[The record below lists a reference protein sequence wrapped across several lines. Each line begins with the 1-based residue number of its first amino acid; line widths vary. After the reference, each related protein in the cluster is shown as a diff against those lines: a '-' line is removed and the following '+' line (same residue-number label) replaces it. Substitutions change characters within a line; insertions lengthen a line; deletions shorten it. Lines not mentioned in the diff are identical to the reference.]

1 MHLRR
6 QNGKKGHVGNLH
18 ECLKVISGKSGGRKG
33 AEDEDRSFFPF
44 ILRHI

>member
-18 ECLKVISGKSGGRKG
+18 ECLKASQVEGRG
-33 AEDEDRSFFPF
+33 QRMRTGLFSPSF
-44 ILRHI
+44 